1 VKEADA
7 NTSFSHLQTSFRKCK
22 NFNSKFKSGEQ
33 VITLQERKHDLL
45 HEYYVLEPKHWFVA
59 DFFSITWPHKP

>member
-1 VKEADA
+1 MQTPLSLIYKQVLGSAR
-7 NTSFSHLQTSFRKCK
+7 TS
-22 NFNSKFKSGEQ
+22 